1 VNPALLSSLRARVL
15 PIARVLALLGALLAP
30 GLWLGMDAL
39 HARASELID
48 DTGASMLAY
57 AAQGRL
63 EGAHTLLL
71 NGLRLRMQVGTTRD
85 PAERVLAVFAGRCRA
100 RSGGVALQLQ
110 EGLHGRLPA
119 KLVTQTFDP
128 VLQLG
133 DARGGFV
140 GCLDLGAQRV
150 LPADLLAR
158 LSRFARAADVAE
170 IGALRFAWAR
180 SEGRDT
186 RYVALWSDQPLPL
199 RSAFPALG
207 DAPGSDVPRVPRPSA
222 TRRVLSAW
230 QEGAA
235 PMLVAYASAQPAPA
249 ALRGY
254 EPQLRA
260 RGYRLQRGVSAHDD
274 APWWLASRAE
284 QSVAVIAAAHGSG
297 SLLLVAPLR

>member
-1 VNPALLSSLRARVL
+1 MIRTLLSSAHTRMLAV
-15 PIARVLALLGALLAP
+15 ARVLALLGALLAP

-39 HARASELID
+39 QARASELID
-48 DTGASMLAY
+48 DAGASMLAY
-57 AAQGRL
+57 ATRDRL
-63 EGAHTLLL
+63 EGTRTLLL
-71 NGLRLRMQVGTTRD
+71 NGLRLRMQVGTTKD
-85 PAERVLAVFAGRCRA
+85 PAERVLTVFAARCRA
-100 RSGGVALQLQ
+100 RSGDLALQLQ
-110 EGLHGRLPA
+110 ERLHGRLPA
-119 KLVTQTFDP
+119 RLVAKAFDP

-150 LPADLLAR
+150 LAADLFAR
-158 LSRFARAADVAE
+158 LRRFALAADVAE
-170 IGALRFAWAR
+170 IGALRFAWVR

-207 DAPGSDVPRVPRPSA
+207 DAPGSDLPRVPRPIA

-235 PMLVAYASAQPAPA
+235 PMLVAYASARPAPA

-260 RGYRLQRGVSAHDD
+260 QGYRLQRGVSAHDG
-274 APWWLASRAE
+274 APWLLASRAE

-297 SLLLVAPLR
+297 SLLLVTPLR